1 MCSIIGMRAALRKS
15 LEDVG
20 STLSWKHITDQ
31 TGMFCYSG
39 LSAVQVTRLRDE
51 FHVYCTTDGR
61 ISIAGV
67 TSGNV
72 AYLAQAIH
80 AVTSE

>member
-1 MCSIIGMRAALRKS
+1 MRAALRKN
-15 LEDVG
+15 LEDIG
-20 STLSWKHITDQ
+20 SKLSWKHITDQ

-51 FHVYCTTDGR
+51 FHIYCTTDGR

-72 AYLAQAIH
+72 EYLAQAIH
-80 AVTSE
+80 AVTSK